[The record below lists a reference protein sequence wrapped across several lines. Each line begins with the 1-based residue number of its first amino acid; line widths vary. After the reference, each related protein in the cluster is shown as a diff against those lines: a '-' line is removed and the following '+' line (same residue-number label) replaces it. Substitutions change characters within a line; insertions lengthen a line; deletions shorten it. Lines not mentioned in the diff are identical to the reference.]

1 MDLIVLNARL
11 RGRNRLTD
19 LHISEG
25 VFRKITDAGES
36 STTPQRNAG
45 ARTIDA
51 GGNLV
56 APTFVNPHLHID
68 KAYTALSGRNSGEET
83 LEDSIRIMQDIK
95 RGYTVEDVASRAE
108 RAIRQSVLYGVTKI
122 RANVDI
128 DTIGGLIALKGC
140 LAAKERTKEIADVQ
154 LVAFPQEGIFRDHG
168 TEKLMHEAIEMG
180 ADVVGGMPAA
190 EWIQDEARRHVDL
203 VFELATKHGLDIDM
217 HMDQSKDPFD
227 RSLEYTAY
235 RSIAIGY
242 EERVTG
248 GHCTSLA
255 YQPAAHAAKVIELL
269 KLARFNVCVN
279 PQTLAIM
286 GVDQEP
292 RTRGISRVREL
303 VDAGVNVATAQDTI
317 CDGFHL
323 YGTGDPLDYG
333 LLMAYQAQYNSTRT
347 AGIVFEMLTNNAAKV
362 MRLGTYGIAEGNPAD
377 FNIVFA
383 PTESEALR
391 TRSSRLVFR
400 AGKQIAEY
408 ETRGKVN
415 GQAMAIV
422 GEGA

>member
-1 MDLIVLNARL
+1 MNLLVRNARL
-11 RGRNRLTD
+11 RGKEQLAD
-19 LHISEG
+19 LWIADG
-25 VFRKITDAGES
+25 IFREIADAGR
-36 STTPQRNAG
+36 TTSNAAG
-45 ARTIDA
+45 VDYQTADA

-56 APTFVNPHLHID
+56 TPTFVNPHLHID
-68 KAYTALSGRNSGEET
+68 KAYTALSGRSSREET
-83 LEDSIRIMQDIK
+83 LEDSIRIMHEIK
-95 RGYTVEDVASRAE
+95 RGYTVEEVAARAE
-108 RAIRQSVLYGVTKI
+108 RAIRQSVLFGATKI

-128 DTIGGLIALKGC
+128 DTIGGLTALRGC
-140 LAAKERTKEIADVQ
+140 LLARERTRDIADVQ
-154 LVAFPQEGIFRDHG
+154 LVAFPQEGIFRDEG

-190 EWIQDEARRHVDL
+190 EWIPDEARRHVEL
-203 VFELATKHGLDIDM
+203 VFRLATDHDLDIDM

-235 RSIAIGY
+235 RSIQLGY
-242 EERVTG
+242 QGRVTG

-269 KLARFNVCVN
+269 NLSRFHVCVN

-303 VDAGVNVATAQDTI
+303 VDGGVNVATAQDTI

-323 YGTGDPLDYG
+323 YGSGDPLDYG
-333 LLMAYQAQYNSTRT
+333 LLMAYQAQYNSTSS
-347 AGIVFEMLTNNAAKV
+347 AGIVIDMITHNAARV
-362 MRLGTYGIAEGNPAD
+362 MGLKGYGIAVGADAD
-377 FNIVFA
+377 FNIISA

-391 TRSSRLVFR
+391 KRPSRLVFR
-400 AGKQIAEY
+400 GGRQVAEY
-408 ETRGKVN
+408 SISGL
-415 GQAMAIV
+415 V
-422 GEGA
+422 GGEPAA